1 MGNFFDILNHHK
13 KSIFYSLVIYV
24 SLFLILLSTGIST
37 AKVEEINEFEFDFS
51 AIDQAELLE
60 QLEKDKINE
69 DDLMSEDKL
78 NVAVNEAL
86 KDNPLSNPYDY
97 YDMPEQS
104 DDYKEQ
110 LIKDAMADEYEDYAN
125 KEYKIDESYYADVN
139 KPKDNN
145 DKTEEKKTNYQ
156 GATYVTY
163 YLKDRHERNLKIP
176 TYACEESGKVIVKIY
191 VNKAGTVIKS
201 ELLKATNAEPC
212 LVEAALNAARNS
224 SFMRNNDSP
233 DKQSG
238 TISYTF
244 KKQ

>member
-1 MGNFFDILNHHK
+1 MGNLFDILNHHK
-13 KSIFYSLVIYV
+13 KSIFYSLIIYV

-37 AKVEEINEFEFDFS
+37 AKIEEVQEFE
-51 AIDQAELLE
+51 IDLSVFE
-60 QLEKDKINE
+60 QIEEQENQENKINE

-104 DDYKEQ
+104 DEYKEQ
-110 LIKDAMADEYEDYAN
+110 LIKNALEDEYDDYAN
-125 KEYKIDESYYADVN
+125 KEYKVDESYYADVN
-139 KPKDNN
+139 KPKDNK
-145 DKTEEKKTNYQ
+145 DKTDETKTNYQ
-156 GATYVTY
+156 GATYVNY

-191 VNKAGTVIKS
+191 VNRAGRVLKA

-224 SFMRNNDSP
+224 SFLRNNDSP
-233 DKQSG
+233 EKQSG

-244 KKQ
+244 KEQ